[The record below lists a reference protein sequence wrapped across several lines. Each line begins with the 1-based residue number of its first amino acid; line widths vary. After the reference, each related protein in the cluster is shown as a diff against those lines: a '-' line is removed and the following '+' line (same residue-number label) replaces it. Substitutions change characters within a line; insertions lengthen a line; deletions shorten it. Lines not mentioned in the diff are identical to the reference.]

1 MNRITESPCGGCYA
15 FVSAEGRRKIAF
27 GMSLADLLVLLLAFA
42 SLGSGTAP
50 SSGCPAGGPR
60 DAPPETGEAS
70 RCGSGID
77 EGAPGAQEA
86 GSTLLFTIPEHD
98 FYPENI
104 AYDPES
110 GDYFLGSMG
119 QSRILRIHPDGSY
132 EDFVAGLEPTLQ
144 TAVGMKVDALRRF
157 LWVCTGRY
165 TLFGGAT
172 DGPSQTGVLLFDLD
186 TGALL
191 RSWLIDQP
199 GPPQIFNDLVL
210 ASSGDAYVSTTLL
223 GKIFRISPDSD
234 EMEPLLVSPET
245 QTNGITLDPTERY
258 LFFTL
263 GRSIS
268 RLDLE
273 SGDLTEIPVPDEAG
287 VGTDGMYFV
296 DGSLVVVKPRLTQI
310 SRLFLNES
318 LDAVERVEVLAEG
331 DPAFDYP
338 TTGVVVGHDLV
349 FVATS
354 YADVPRNTESAR
366 QHPDVLIH
374 RLRLTRNSPPG
385 RLVTQRRGRGGTSRR
400 SSRDGGLRGL
410 TLRSRPPPRTG
421 LP

>member
-1 MNRITESPCGGCYA
+1 MNRIGEGPCGGRCA
-15 FVSAEGRRKIAF
+15 LLSLEGRRKIAF
-27 GMSLADLLVLLLAFA
+27 GMSFADLLVLVLA
-42 SLGSGTAP
+42 LGSFGSSAAP
-50 SSGCPAGGPR
+50 SSGCATGELRQDPAGFVK
-60 DAPPETGEAS
+60 AS
-70 RCGSGID
+70 PCGSTIRD
-77 EGAPGAQEA
+77 EGPGTQER

-119 QSRILRIHPDGSY
+119 QSRILRIRPDGSY
-132 EDFVAGLEPTLQ
+132 EDFVSGLEPTLQ
-144 TAVGMKVDALRRF
+144 ASVGMKVDSRRRR

-186 TGALL
+186 TGTLV
-191 RSWLIDQP
+191 RSWLRDQP
-199 GPPQIFNDLVL
+199 GPAYIFNDLTL
-210 ASSGDAYVSTTLL
+210 ASNGDAYASTTLL
-223 GKIFRISPDSD
+223 GEIVRISPDSD

-245 QTNGITLDPTERY
+245 QTNGITLDGTERY

-273 SGDLTEIPVPDEAG
+273 SGDLTEILIPDEAG

-296 DGSLVVVKPRLTQI
+296 DRSLVVVKPRLTQI

-318 LDAVERVEVLAEG
+318 MDAVERVEVLAEG

-338 TTGVVVGHDLV
+338 TTGVVVGGHLV

-354 YADVPRNTESAR
+354 FADVPRSQESPR
-366 QHPDVLIH
+366 QHPDVLIY
-374 RLRLTRNSPPG
+374 RIPIQTG
-385 RLVTQRRGRGGTSRR
+385 
-400 SSRDGGLRGL
+400 
-410 TLRSRPPPRTG
+410 PPPARRV
-421 LP
+421 LRYRF

>member
-1 MNRITESPCGGCYA
+1 MNRISEAPCGGRCA
-15 FVSAEGRRKIAF
+15 LLSMEGRRRIASGISF
-27 GMSLADLLVLLLAFA
+27 ADLLVLVLA
-42 SLGSGTAP
+42 LGSFGSSAAP
-50 SSGCPAGGPR
+50 SSGCPTRELLQDSAGIV
-60 DAPPETGEAS
+60 EAS
-70 RCGSGID
+70 PCGSTICAED
-77 EGAPGAQEA
+77 PGTQERS
-86 GSTLLFTIPEHD
+86 STLLFTIPEHD
-98 FYPENI
+98 LYPENI

-119 QSRILRIHPDGSY
+119 QSRILRIRPDGSY
-132 EDFVAGLEPTLQ
+132 EDFVSGLEPTLQ
-144 TAVGMKVDALRRF
+144 TSVGMKVDSQRRR

-186 TGALL
+186 TGVLV
-191 RSWLIDQP
+191 RSWLMDQP
-199 GPPQIFNDLVL
+199 GPAYIFNDLAL
-210 ASSGDAYVSTTLL
+210 ASNGDAYVSTTLL
-223 GKIFRISPDSD
+223 GKIVRISPDSD

-273 SGDLTEIPVPDEAG
+273 SGDLTDIPIPGEAG

-296 DGSLVVVKPRLTQI
+296 DRSLVVVKPRLTQI
-310 SRLFLNES
+310 SRLFLNET

-338 TTGVVVGHDLV
+338 TTGVVVGGHLV

-354 YADVPRNTESAR
+354 FADVPRNTESPR
-366 QHPDVLIH
+366 QHSDVLIY
-374 RLRLTRNSPPG
+374 RVPIQAG
-385 RLVTQRRGRGGTSRR
+385 
-400 SSRDGGLRGL
+400 
-410 TLRSRPPPRTG
+410 PPPARRA
-421 LP
+421 LRFRF

>member
-1 MNRITESPCGGCYA
+1 MASGTSFAGL
-15 FVSAEGRRKIAF
+15 FV
-27 GMSLADLLVLLLAFA
+27 LVLAVGSFGSSAA
-42 SLGSGTAP
+42 S
-50 SSGCPAGGPR
+50 SSGLP
-60 DAPPETGEAS
+60 TGELRQGPADFEAAS
-70 RCGSGID
+70 PDPSPILD
-77 EGAPGAQEA
+77 EGPGAQER

-104 AYDPES
+104 AYDHES

-132 EDFVAGLEPTLQ
+132 EDFVSGLEPTLQ
-144 TAVGMKVDALRRF
+144 TSVGMKVDPQRRR

-165 TLFGGAT
+165 TLFGGTT

-186 TGALL
+186 TGALVH
-191 RSWLIDQP
+191 SWLMDQP
-199 GPPQIFNDLVL
+199 GPAYIFNDLAL
-210 ASSGDAYVSTTLL
+210 ASNGDAYVSTTLL
-223 GKIFRISPDSD
+223 GQIIRISPDSD

-273 SGDLTEIPVPDEAG
+273 SGNLTEIPIPAEAG

-296 DGSLVVVKPRLTQI
+296 DRSLVVVRPRLSQI

-318 LDAVERVEVLAEG
+318 LDAVERVEVLVKG

-338 TTGVVVGHDLV
+338 TTGVVVGGHLV

-354 YADVPRNTESAR
+354 FADVPRNAESPR
-366 QHPDVLIH
+366 QHPDVLIY
-374 RLRLTRNSPPG
+374 RVPIQAGTPPTR
-385 RLVTQRRGRGGTSRR
+385 RALQYHF
-400 SSRDGGLRGL
+400 
-410 TLRSRPPPRTG
+410 
-421 LP
+421 